1 MLRGFYLED
10 YLRNELS
17 SQEFKEFAKFIAD
30 DLRNG
35 SKIFGQMDIAKTMK
49 LDDFHQALNQMDQ
62 VHKEGRILFE
72 MV

>member
-1 MLRGFYLED
+1 MED